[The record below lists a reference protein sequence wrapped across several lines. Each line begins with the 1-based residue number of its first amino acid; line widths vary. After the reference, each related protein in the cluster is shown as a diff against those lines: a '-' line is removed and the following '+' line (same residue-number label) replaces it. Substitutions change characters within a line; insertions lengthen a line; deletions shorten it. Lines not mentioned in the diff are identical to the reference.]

1 VPERRVKEALEREVK
16 LGVWPG
22 FELPAL
28 DDLPNGLAP
37 TKLRTRRLEA
47 TYYDTPDAR
56 LARAGASLRFRSGDG
71 TGWTLKL
78 PGDDGPSDDGALSRR
93 ELTFPGEGKSVPADV
108 ERLLTAW
115 VRTSSLAPIA
125 RLSTQ
130 RRAVQLVDGDGAVQ
144 AEVVDDEVSVLHGR
158 RVAVRF
164 REVEAELAPEAPDE
178 LMPELVSRL
187 RAAGAGPPDPTS
199 KVRRALGP
207 LAAGPPELSPVEL
220 GSDPT
225 AGEVVRAAITSSVL
239 RLLEHDLGVRLGEA
253 PEDIHQARVATRR
266 LRSDLRTYGDVLDEA
281 WADDLRAAL
290 KDVADALGAVRD
302 ADVLLDRLRDHVGRL
317 REDDRVAA
325 ERLVETL
332 QSERERDR
340 KALLDLLVGDAYRA
354 LLDQLVEGARAPQ
367 LSALAAEPA
376 SAVLPGLA
384 RKPWKKLR
392 DAVAA
397 VEASEPD
404 EELHQVRI
412 RAKRARYAAEVAALA
427 LGRPASQFA
436 KAAARLQDVLG
447 ALHDAVVTEEWLRSA
462 ADGARRPV
470 VLAAGQLIAMERA
483 EAEQARSSWREAWN
497 GVRKPAMRSWM
508 TS

>member
-1 VPERRVKEALEREVK
+1 MKEALEREVK

-28 DDLPNGLAP
+28 DDLPDGLEP
-37 TKLRTRRLEA
+37 KRLKPKRLEA

-56 LARAGASLRFRSGDG
+56 LARAGASLRYRSGDG

-78 PGDDGPSDDGALSRR
+78 PGDVGPSGDGALNRR
-93 ELTFPGEGKSVPADV
+93 ELTFPGDGKTVPADV

-115 VRTSSLAPIA
+115 VRTSSLTPIA

-130 RRAVQLVDGDGAVQ
+130 RRGVQLVDGGGTVQ

-164 REVEAELAPEAPDE
+164 REVEAELAPEARDE
-178 LMPELVSRL
+178 LMPELVARL
-187 RAAGAGPPDPTS
+187 RAAGAGSPDPTS

-207 LAAGPPELSPVEL
+207 LAAGPPELSRVEL

-225 AGEVVRAAITSSVL
+225 AGDVVRAAMTSSVL

-266 LRSDLRTYGDVLDEA
+266 LRSDLRTYGDLLDPA
-281 WADDLRAAL
+281 WADELRSAL
-290 KDVADALGAVRD
+290 KGVADALGAVRD
-302 ADVLLDRLRDHVGRL
+302 ADVLLDRLRDRTAHL
-317 REDDRVAA
+317 REEERVAG
-325 ERLVETL
+325 ERLVVTL
-332 QSERERDR
+332 EAERERDR
-340 KALLDLLVGDAYRA
+340 KALLDLLAGDAYRA
-354 LLDQLVEGARAPQ
+354 LLDRLVEGARAPQ

-376 SAVLPGLA
+376 GAVLPDLA
-384 RKPWKKLR
+384 RKPWQKLR

-397 VEASEPD
+397 VEPDEPD

-427 LGRPASQFA
+427 LGRPASRFA
-436 KAAARLQDVLG
+436 KAAADLQDVLG
-447 ALHDAVVTEEWLRSA
+447 ALQDAVVTEEWLRSA
-462 ADGARRPV
+462 AEGAHRPV
-470 VLAAGQLIAMERA
+470 VLVAGQLIAMARA
-483 EAEQARSSWREAWN
+483 DADRARSSWREAWN
-497 GVRKPAMRSWM
+497 GVRKPAMRAWM
-508 TS
+508 KP